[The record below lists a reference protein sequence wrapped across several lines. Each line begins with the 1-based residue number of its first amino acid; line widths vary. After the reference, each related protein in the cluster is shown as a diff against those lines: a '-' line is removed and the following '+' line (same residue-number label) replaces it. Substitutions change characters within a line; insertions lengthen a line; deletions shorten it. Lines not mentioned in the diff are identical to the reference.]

1 MLSACVVFSAGYS
14 KLQAH
19 FFAVMACSSFI
30 VARLGSSFDERAVNM
45 VIKQSIMDLVDG
57 HPTDEQTEA
66 VKTFL
71 GGKDV
76 FVCLPTGSGKSVCFT
91 CLPQVIVLCWLL

>member
-1 MLSACVVFSAGYS
+1 
-14 KLQAH
+14 
-19 FFAVMACSSFI
+19 
-30 VARLGSSFDERAVNM
+30 
-45 VIKQSIMDLVDG
+45 MDLVDG